1 MPTEIITALISGCT
15 TLLVSIGTWH
25 FSARKDREKQREDI
39 KAELIKYHEKNREE
53 IQDIRDKDLRELR
66 DDVANMGANLQNK
79 IALIELSLS
88 HTQDSITAL
97 SNRVE
102 KHNGV
107 IERVYHLEDA
117 DKLLDEKISVANHRL
132 SDLENKVG

>member
-25 FSARKDREKQREDI
+25 FSAKKDREKQREDI

-53 IQDIRDKDLRELR
+53 IQDIRDKDLREIR

-79 IALIELSLS
+79 IALIEMSMN
-88 HTQDSITAL
+88 HTNEKITEL

-107 IERVYHLEDA
+107 IERVYHLRVLAVETMA
-117 DKLLDEKISVANHRL
+117 
-132 SDLENKVG
+132 

>member
-53 IQDIRDKDLRELR
+53 IQDIRDKDLREIR
-66 DDVANMGANLQNK
+66 DDVANMGANLQSR
-79 IALIELSLS
+79 IALIEMSMN
-88 HTQDSITAL
+88 HTSEKISEL

-107 IERVYHLEDA
+107 IERVYHLEDS

-132 SDLENKVG
+132 SDLESKVG

>member
-53 IQDIRDKDLRELR
+53 IQDIRDKDLREIR

-79 IALIELSLS
+79 IALIEMSMN
-88 HTQDSITAL
+88 HTNEKITEL

-107 IERVYHLEDA
+107 IERVYHLEDS

>member
-25 FSARKDREKQREDI
+25 FSAKKDREKQRDDI

-53 IQDIRDKDLRELR
+53 IKEIRDKDLREIR
-66 DDVANMGANLQNK
+66 DDLSNMGANLQNK
-79 IALIELSLS
+79 IALIELSLG

-132 SDLENKVG
+132 SDLENKIG